1 MKVTAA
7 WEFARTIVDDWF
19 RHEVPRLG
27 AALAF
32 YTLFSMAPMLVIV
45 VAIVSFIYQ
54 GNTAAEVQNKVANL
68 IGDEAAR
75 TVGLMIHNANKVG
88 GGLRATVFGVSVL
101 FVGATLVF
109 SELRVS
115 LNKIWDVSP
124 RAGNTVWQLIKGRV
138 TAFVMV
144 LAIAFVLL
152 MSMAATTVLA
162 AINAYFSAMFPE
174 AQGLWYLVDLALS
187 PALGALLFALLFRY
201 VPDVRVPWKD
211 VWIGAAVTA
220 ILFSIGTAIMGRFLG
235 QTSFSSAFGAA
246 SSLVVILLWVY
257 YSSQIVFFGAEF
269 TRVYSNMFGSAA
281 TRNKPVRGAA

>member
-32 YTLFSMAPMLVIV
+32 YALFSMAPLLVIV
-45 VAIVSFIYQ
+45 VAIVSFLYQ
-54 GNTAAEVQNKVANL
+54 GDTAAEVQNKVAAL
-68 IGDEAAR
+68 IGHEAAR
-75 TVGLMIHNANKVG
+75 TVGLMIHNANTIG
-88 GGLRATVFGVSVL
+88 SGMRATVIGLGFL

-109 SELRVS
+109 SELRVA

-124 RAGNTVWQLIKGRV
+124 PTGIAIWQLIKERV
-138 TAFVMV
+138 TSFVMV

-152 MSMAATTVLA
+152 MSMVATTVLA
-162 AINAYFSAMFPE
+162 AINAYLSAMVPE
-174 AQGLWYLVDLALS
+174 AEGFWYLLDLAVS
-187 PALGALLFALLFRY
+187 PVLGALLFAMLFRY
-201 VPDVRVPWKD
+201 VPDVRIPWKD

-220 ILFSIGTAIMGRFLG
+220 VLFSIGTAILGRYLG
-235 QTSFSSAFGAA
+235 QTSFTSAFGAA

-269 TRVYSNMFGSAA
+269 TRIYSNMFGSNAA
-281 TRNKPVRGAA
+281 RNKPLRGAA